1 MNPLRK
7 DARFQEMVRRVGL
20 PGWGGVRVSTAP
32 ILILKWVAQP

>member
-20 PGWGGVRVSTAP
+20 PADLTPQVSSP
-32 ILILKWVAQP
+32 H

>member
-20 PGWGGVRVSTAP
+20 PTELNLQVSS
-32 ILILKWVAQP
+32 LH